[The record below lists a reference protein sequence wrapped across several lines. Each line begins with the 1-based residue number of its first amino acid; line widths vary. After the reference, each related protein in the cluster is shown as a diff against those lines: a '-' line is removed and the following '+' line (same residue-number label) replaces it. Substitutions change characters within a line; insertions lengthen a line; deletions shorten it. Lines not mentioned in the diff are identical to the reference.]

1 MVTPLIQRQNTNF
14 RDCISPGERLMV
26 TLRFLA
32 TGESFQSL
40 SYMFRIGCS
49 TIRKFVPDTCRAIHR
64 VLAEKYFKCPNTTEE
79 WMEVA
84 CGFDSAWQFPNCLG
98 ALDGKHV
105 AIRPPSNSGAEF
117 FNYKKYNS
125 IVLMALVDSNYKF
138 LYIDIGCNGRVSDGG
153 VFRGCSLQ
161 ESLEKKTVNIPRPA
175 PLPRSDRMTPFC
187 IVADE
192 AFPLKPY
199 LQKPYARRGLTTE
212 QRIFNYRLSRARR
225 VVENAFGILVNR
237 WRVFLTTINLQPAIV
252 EELVLACCAL
262 HNYLREE
269 CGELYH
275 VPLIDREGPDH
286 GFEPGTWRQDPSVSQ
301 AALPSSTNPT
311 QQAKQTRETLTQYF
325 NSEAGDV
332 HWQWDKI

>member
-1 MVTPLIQRQNTNF
+1 MWTRQWLQRRQSQGAYPNLCHELGVEDQQGFQNFSRFAPDQFQKLLEMVTPLIQRQNTNF

-64 VLAEKYFKCPNTTEE
+64 VLAEKYFK
-79 WMEVA
+79 
-84 CGFDSAWQFPNCLG
+84 
-98 ALDGKHV
+98 
-105 AIRPPSNSGAEF
+105 
-117 FNYKKYNS
+117 
-125 IVLMALVDSNYKF
+125 
-138 LYIDIGCNGRVSDGG
+138 
-153 VFRGCSLQ
+153 
-161 ESLEKKTVNIPRPA
+161 ESLGKKTANIPRPA

-212 QRIFNYRLSRARR
+212 QRIFYYRLSRARR

-237 WRVFLTTINLQPAIV
+237 WRVFLTTINLEPAIV

-325 NSEAGDV
+325 NSEAGAV